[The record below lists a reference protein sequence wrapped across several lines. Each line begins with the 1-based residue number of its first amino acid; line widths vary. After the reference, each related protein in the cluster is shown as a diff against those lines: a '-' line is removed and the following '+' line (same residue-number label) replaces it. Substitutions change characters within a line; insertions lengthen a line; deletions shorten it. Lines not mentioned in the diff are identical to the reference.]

1 MSKHQ
6 QVKTRLGDLLVERG
20 LITQDQLLEAM
31 QEQQTSHLQLGE
43 ILVSKGWVSKRHVR
57 KTLRVQSKLRNVIL
71 TSILS
76 FSPVVMVGCGGGGGA
91 SGGQNQSGSSAPAA
105 EQQATQSDIESQVQ
119 NAPETSLPTIAADND
134 STIHLSWDYPVERMD
149 GSDLELYEIDGFRIY
164 QLDANGDVGAVHVIE
179 GLETEYDVTGLDD
192 GEYHFAVTVVD
203 SDGMESD
210 LSEVITVSVI

>member
-1 MSKHQ
+1 MSEHQ

-20 LITQDQLLEAM
+20 LITQDQLFEAV
-31 QEQQTSHLQLGE
+31 QEQKNSDLQLGE
-43 ILVSKGWVSKRHVR
+43 ILVKKGWVSKRHVR

-76 FSPVVMVGCGGGGGA
+76 FSPIIMVGCGGGGGGQA
-91 SGGQNQSGSSAPAA
+91 SESGSIA
-105 EQQATQSDIESQVQ
+105 EQQHVQSDNS
-119 NAPETSLPTIAADND
+119 AAIAADND

-164 QLDANGDVGAVHVIE
+164 QLDANGNVGAMHVIE
-179 GLETEYDVTGLDD
+179 GLETEYDLTDLND

-210 LSEVITVSVI
+210 FSDVISITVI

>member
-1 MSKHQ
+1 MSEHQ

-20 LITQDQLLEAM
+20 LITQDQLLEAV
-31 QEQQTSHLQLGE
+31 QEQKDSDLQLGE
-43 ILVSKGWVSKRHVR
+43 ILVKKGWVSKRHVR

-76 FSPVVMVGCGGGGGA
+76 FSPIIMVGCGGGGG
-91 SGGQNQSGSSAPAA
+91 GGQASESGSIA
-105 EQQATQSDIESQVQ
+105 EQQLVQSDNS
-119 NAPETSLPTIAADND
+119 AAIAADND

-164 QLDANGDVGAVHVIE
+164 QLDAEGNVGAMHVIE

-210 LSEVITVSVI
+210 FSDVITVTVI